1 MARKIFKYH
10 GYTLE
15 ELQEMSF
22 EDFMEL
28 LPSRQRRSL
37 KRGFL
42 PRQQIVLDK
51 LRKLKADEE
60 ANGKPKGGKPPVIR
74 THCRDMIVLP
84 EMVGTTFGIYTGKE
98 FFQVEIMP
106 EMIGGYF
113 GEFAP
118 TRQRVQHGDP
128 GMGATRSSMFV
139 PLK

>member
-1 MARKIFKYH
+1 LARKIFKFR

-15 ELQEMSF
+15 ELQEMSLD
-22 EDFMEL
+22 EVIEL

-42 PRQQIVLDK
+42 PTQEKVLEKIEKVKNTKNDS
-51 LRKLKADEE
+51 
-60 ANGKPKGGKPPVIR
+60 GKPIVIK

-84 EMVGTTFGIYTGKE
+84 NMVGLTFGIYNGQD
-98 FFQVEIMP
+98 FVEVTMQP
-106 EMIGGYF
+106 EMIGCYF
-113 GEFAP
+113 GEFAV
-118 TRQRVQHGDP
+118 TRGRVQHGDP

>member
-1 MARKIFKYH
+1 LARKIFKYH

-15 ELQEMSF
+15 ELQKMSL
-22 EDFMEL
+22 DNLIKL
-28 LPSRQRRSL
+28 LPARQRRSL

-42 PRQQIVLDK
+42 KRQQTVLDK
-51 LRKLKADEE
+51 FRKLKKTEQ
-60 ANGKPKGGKPPVIR
+60 KGGKPIVIK

-84 EMVGTTFGIYTGKE
+84 EMVGTIFGIHNGKSFIE
-98 FFQVEIMP
+98 VKFTP
-106 EMIGGYF
+106 EMIGCYF

-118 TRQRVQHGDP
+118 TRQKVQHGDP

>member
-1 MARKIFKYH
+1 LARKIFKYQ

-15 ELQEMSF
+15 ELQEMSL
-22 EDFMEL
+22 ENLMEI
-28 LPSRQRRSL
+28 LPARQRRSL

-51 LRKLKADEE
+51 FRKLKKQEQE
-60 ANGKPKGGKPPVIR
+60 GGKPLVIK
-74 THCRDMIVLP
+74 THCRDMMVLP
-84 EMVGTTFGIYTGKE
+84 EMVGTIFAIYNGQNFIEVE
-98 FFQVEIMP
+98 FTP
-106 EMIGGYF
+106 EMIGSYF

>member
-1 MARKIFKYH
+1 MAKKIYKYR

-15 ELQEMSF
+15 ELQDMSL
-22 EDFMEL
+22 EDFIKL
-28 LPSRQRRSL
+28 LPARQRRSL

-51 LRKLKADEE
+51 MRKLNKEGSKD
-60 ANGKPKGGKPPVIR
+60 GRPIVIR

-84 EMVGTTFGIYTGKE
+84 EMVGTTFGIYNSQTFE
-98 FFQVEIMP
+98 EVTIMP
-106 EMIGGYF
+106 EMIGCYF

>member
-1 MARKIFKYH
+1 MARKVFKYK

-15 ELQEMSF
+15 ELQAMSL
-22 EDFMEL
+22 EEVMEL
-28 LPSRQRRSL
+28 LPARQRRSL

-51 LRKLKADEE
+51 MRKLNKEGTKD
-60 ANGKPKGGKPPVIR
+60 GRPVVVR
-74 THCRDMIVLP
+74 THCRDMIVIP
-84 EMVGTTFGIYTGKE
+84 EMVGTTFGIYDGHN
-98 FFQVEIMP
+98 FVEVKITP
-106 EMIGGYF
+106 EMLGHYF
-113 GEFAP
+113 GEYAP

>member
-1 MARKIFKYH
+1 MARKIFKYR

-15 ELQEMSF
+15 ELQDMSL
-22 EDFMEL
+22 EDFMGL
-28 LPSRQRRSL
+28 LPARQRRSL

-42 PRQQIVLDK
+42 PRQQSVLDK
-51 LRKLKADEE
+51 MRKMKKQD
-60 ANGKPKGGKPPVIR
+60 NKKGGKPLVVK
-74 THCRDMIVLP
+74 THCRDMVVIP
-84 EMVGTTFGIYTGKE
+84 EMVGTTFGIYNGKE
-98 FFQVEIMP
+98 FMEVTITP
-106 EMIGGYF
+106 EMLGCFF

>member
-1 MARKIFKYH
+1 MARKIFKYR

-15 ELQEMSF
+15 ELQKMSL
-22 EDFMEL
+22 DKVIEL
-28 LPSRQRRSL
+28 LPARQRRSL

-42 PRQQIVLDK
+42 PRQQKVLDK
-51 LRKLKADEE
+51 MRKLKKEGTKD
-60 ANGKPKGGKPPVIR
+60 GRPIIIK
-74 THCRDMIVLP
+74 THSRDMIVIP
-84 EMVGTTFGIYTGKE
+84 EMVGTTFGIYNGHE
-98 FFQVEIMP
+98 FVEVKIMP
-106 EMIGGYF
+106 EMIGCYF

>member
-1 MARKIFKYH
+1 LARKIFKYRGH
-10 GYTLE
+10 TLE
-15 ELQEMSF
+15 ELKKMSL
-22 EDFMEL
+22 EDLIEI
-28 LPSRQRRSL
+28 LPARQRRSL

-51 LRKLKADEE
+51 MRKLNKQEKKD
-60 ANGKPKGGKPPVIR
+60 GKPVVIK

-84 EMVGTTFGIYTGKE
+84 EMVGTTFGIHTGKE
-98 FFQVEIMP
+98 FVEIEITP
-106 EMIGGYF
+106 EMIGSYF

>member
-1 MARKIFKYH
+1 MARKVFKYQ

-15 ELQEMSF
+15 DLQKMSL
-22 EDFMEL
+22 EDLMKI
-28 LPSRQRRSL
+28 LPARQRRSL

-42 PRQQIVLDK
+42 PRQQTVLDK
-51 LRKLKADEE
+51 FIKLKKQEQ
-60 ANGKPKGGKPPVIR
+60 KGGKPLVIK

-84 EMVGTTFGIYTGKE
+84 EMVGTIFGIYNGKE
-98 FFQVEIMP
+98 FVEVKISA
-106 EMIGGYF
+106 EMIGSYF

>member
-1 MARKIFKYH
+1 LARKIYKYR

-15 ELQEMSF
+15 ELQNMSL
-22 EDFMEL
+22 EDFIQL
-28 LPSRQRRSL
+28 LPARQRRSL

-51 LRKLKADEE
+51 MRKLNEE
-60 ANGKPKGGKPPVIR
+60 GKKDGRPVVIR

-84 EMVGTTFGIYTGKE
+84 EMVGTTFGIYDGHN
-98 FFQVEIMP
+98 FVEVTIMP
-106 EMIGGYF
+106 EMIGCYF

>member
-1 MARKIFKYH
+1 LARKIFKYK
-10 GYTLE
+10 GFTLE
-15 ELQEMSF
+15 ELQDMSL
-22 EDFMEL
+22 DDL
-28 LPSRQRRSL
+28 IKILPARKRRSL

-42 PRQQIVLDK
+42 PRQQTLLDK
-51 LRKLKADEE
+51 FRKLKKQYE
-60 ANGKPKGGKPPVIR
+60 GKEGGKPLVIK

-84 EMVGTTFGIYTGKE
+84 EMVGTIFGIYNGKE
-98 FFQVEIMP
+98 FMEVEFTP
-106 EMIGGYF
+106 EMIGSYF

>member
-1 MARKIFKYH
+1 MARKIFKYR

-15 ELQEMSF
+15 ELQEMSLD
-22 EDFMEL
+22 EVIKL

-42 PRQQIVLDK
+42 PRQEKVLAKMEKVDI
-51 LRKLKADEE
+51 ENN
-60 ANGKPKGGKPPVIR
+60 NGRPEVIK

-84 EMVGTTFGIYTGKE
+84 NMVGYTFGIYNGKE
-98 FFQVEIMP
+98 FVEVTIKP
-106 EMIGGYF
+106 EMIGCYF
-113 GEFAP
+113 GEFAQ
-118 TRQRVQHGDP
+118 TRSRVQHGDP

>member
-1 MARKIFKYH
+1 LARKIFKFR

-15 ELQEMSF
+15 ELQAMSL
-22 EDFMEL
+22 EEVIEL

-42 PRQQIVLDK
+42 PRQEKVLAKMEKVDI
-51 LRKLKADEE
+51 ENN
-60 ANGKPKGGKPPVIR
+60 NGRPEVIK

-84 EMVGTTFGIYTGKE
+84 NMVGYTFGIYNGRE
-98 FFQVEIMP
+98 FVEVTIKP
-106 EMIGGYF
+106 EMIGCYF
-113 GEFAP
+113 GEFAQ
-118 TRQRVQHGDP
+118 TRSRVQHGDP

>member
-1 MARKIFKYH
+1 MARKEFKYR
-10 GYTLE
+10 GYTLK
-15 ELQEMSF
+15 ELQEMSL
-22 EDFMEL
+22 DDVIAL

-51 LRKLKADEE
+51 MRKLKKEE
-60 ANGKPKGGKPPVIR
+60 NKGGKPIVIK
-74 THCRDMIVLP
+74 THCRDMIVIP
-84 EMVGTTFGIYTGKE
+84 EMVGTRFGIYNGQHFVE
-98 FFQVEIMP
+98 VEIAP
-106 EMIGGYF
+106 EMIGCYF

>member
-1 MARKIFKYH
+1 MARKIFKYK

-15 ELQEMSF
+15 ELQEMSL
-22 EDFMEL
+22 EEVMKL
-28 LPSRQRRSL
+28 YPARQRRSL

-42 PRQQIVLDK
+42 PRQQKVLDK
-51 LRKLKADEE
+51 MRKLNKEGTKD
-60 ANGKPKGGKPPVIR
+60 GRPVVVR
-74 THCRDMIVLP
+74 THCRDMIVIP
-84 EMVGTTFGIYTGKE
+84 EMVGTTFGIYDGHN
-98 FFQVEIMP
+98 FVEVKITP
-106 EMIGGYF
+106 EMLGHYF

>member
-1 MARKIFKYH
+1 MARKVFKYK

-15 ELQEMSF
+15 ELQEMSL
-22 EDFMEL
+22 EEVMKL
-28 LPSRQRRSL
+28 YPARQRRSL

-42 PRQQIVLDK
+42 PRQQKVLDK
-51 LRKLKADEE
+51 IRKLNKEGTKD
-60 ANGKPKGGKPPVIR
+60 GRPVVVR
-74 THCRDMIVLP
+74 THCRDMIVIP
-84 EMVGTTFGIYTGKE
+84 EMVGTTFGIYDGHN
-98 FFQVEIMP
+98 FVEVKITP
-106 EMIGGYF
+106 EMLGHYF

>member
-1 MARKIFKYH
+1 LARKIFKYR

-15 ELQEMSF
+15 ELQEMSLD
-22 EDFMEL
+22 EVIKL

-42 PRQQIVLDK
+42 PRQEKVLAKMEKVDIENNDG
-51 LRKLKADEE
+51 RPE
-60 ANGKPKGGKPPVIR
+60 VIK

-84 EMVGTTFGIYTGKE
+84 NMVGYTFGIYNGKE
-98 FFQVEIMP
+98 FVEVTIKP
-106 EMIGGYF
+106 EMIGCYF
-113 GEFAP
+113 GEFAQ
-118 TRQRVQHGDP
+118 TRSRVQHGDP

>member
-1 MARKIFKYH
+1 LARKIFKYQ

-15 ELQEMSF
+15 ELQKMSL
-22 EDFMEL
+22 EDLMKI
-28 LPSRQRRSL
+28 LPARQRRSL

-42 PRQQIVLDK
+42 PRQQTVLDK
-51 LRKLKADEE
+51 FRKLKKQEQ
-60 ANGKPKGGKPPVIR
+60 KGGKPIVIK

-84 EMVGTTFGIYTGKE
+84 EMVGTIFGIYNGKE
-98 FFQVEIMP
+98 FVEVEFTP
-106 EMIGGYF
+106 EMIGSYF

>member
-1 MARKIFKYH
+1 MARKIYKYR

-15 ELQEMSF
+15 ELQNMSL
-22 EDFMEL
+22 EDFIQL
-28 LPSRQRRSL
+28 LPARQRRSL

-51 LRKLKADEE
+51 MRKLNEE
-60 ANGKPKGGKPPVIR
+60 GKKDGRPVVIK

-84 EMVGTTFGIYTGKE
+84 EMVGTTFGIYDGHN
-98 FFQVEIMP
+98 FVEVTIMP
-106 EMIGGYF
+106 EMIGCYF

>member
-1 MARKIFKYH
+1 MARKVFKYK

-15 ELQEMSF
+15 ELQEMSLD
-22 EDFMEL
+22 EVMKL
-28 LPSRQRRSL
+28 YPARQRRSL

-42 PRQQIVLDK
+42 PRQQKVLDK
-51 LRKLKADEE
+51 MRKLNKEGTKD
-60 ANGKPKGGKPPVIR
+60 GRPVVVR
-74 THCRDMIVLP
+74 THCRDMIVIP
-84 EMVGTTFGIYTGKE
+84 EMVGTTFGIYDGHN
-98 FFQVEIMP
+98 FVEVKITP
-106 EMIGGYF
+106 EMLGHYF

>member
-1 MARKIFKYH
+1 LARKVFKYK

-15 ELQEMSF
+15 ELQEMSL
-22 EDFMEL
+22 EEVMKL
-28 LPSRQRRSL
+28 YPARQRRSL

-42 PRQQIVLDK
+42 PRQQKVLDK
-51 LRKLKADEE
+51 MRKLNKEGTKD
-60 ANGKPKGGKPPVIR
+60 GRPVVVR

-84 EMVGTTFGIYTGKE
+84 EMVGTTFAIYDGHN
-98 FFQVEIMP
+98 FVEVKITP
-106 EMIGGYF
+106 EMLGHYF
-113 GEFAP
+113 GEYAP